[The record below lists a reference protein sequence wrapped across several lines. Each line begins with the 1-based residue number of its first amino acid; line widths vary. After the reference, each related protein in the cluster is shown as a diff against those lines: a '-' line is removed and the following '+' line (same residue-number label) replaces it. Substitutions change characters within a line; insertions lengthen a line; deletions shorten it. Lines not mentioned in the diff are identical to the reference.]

1 VNQSAPRQAVLVLAH
16 ADGWL
21 EVFAEPNVDV
31 RIAMVPTT
39 GTIAGE
45 SLAEAYLELA
55 LSPRYRELHWP
66 GKLRAAD
73 RLRVLRP
80 SELLHRDHE
89 LALLRGLNAIEQR
102 FTPNLPGKTKV
113 WTL

>member
-1 VNQSAPRQAVLVLAH
+1 MNQPAPRQAVLVLAH

-21 EVFAEPNVDV
+21 EVFAEPNIDV

-45 SLAEAYLELA
+45 SLAEQVVDLA
-55 LSPRYRELHWP
+55 LPRRYRDLHWP